1 MKAPKTL
8 QEAVIYYSDFDN
20 CLKYMVSKRW
30 PDGIVTCPT
39 CGREDVSFLDN
50 QRKWQCKSAHKSRQ
64 FSAKV
69 ETIFEDSPIPLEK
82 WLVVVWMVC
91 NCKNG
96 VSSYEIARTI
106 GVTQKSAWFMLHR
119 IRFGFTKQGFSVP
132 SKVGGSGGGVE
143 VDETFIGGKAANM
156 HRSRAKRYAES
167 GTHHGK
173 TIVMGILD
181 REQREIRAKVVP
193 NVQRET
199 LQNEVLANVRY
210 GSKVYTDSA
219 PAYDLLHSRYIHEFV
234 NHAEKYVE
242 GEVHTNGLKNFWSL
256 FKRNLR
262 GTYVAV
268 EPFHLSLYLDEQ
280 IFRYNNRG
288 SKKDKVTDADRF
300 DRAMSQIFNKRL
312 TFAEV
317 TGKVGATTL

>member
-8 QEAVIYYSDFDN
+8 QEAVLCFSDFDN

-30 PDGIVTCPT
+30 PDGTVTCPT
-39 CGREDVSFLDN
+39 CGREDVSFLNN
-50 QRKWQCKSAHKSRQ
+50 QQKWQCKSAHKNRQ

-69 ETIFEDSPIPLEK
+69 GTIFEDSPIPLEK

-119 IRFGFTKQGFSVP
+119 IRFGFTKQGFGTQD
-132 SKVGGSGGGVE
+132 KIGGSGSAVE
-143 VDETFIGGKAANM
+143 VDETWIGGKAKNM
-156 HRSRAKRYAES
+156 HRERRIRYEAS
-167 GTHHGK
+167 GGHHGK
-173 TIVMGILD
+173 AVVMGMLD
-181 REQREIRAKVVP
+181 RTQREIRAQVVP

-199 LQNEVLANVRY
+199 LQNEVLSNVKY
-210 GSKVYTDSA
+210 GTKVYTDSA
-219 PAYDLLHSRYIHEFV
+219 PAYDLLHWRYVHEFV

-242 GEVHTNGLKNFWSL
+242 GEVHTNGLENFWSL

-268 EPFHLSLYLDEQ
+268 EPFHLSRYLDEQ
-280 IFRYNNRG
+280 IFRFNNRATKERPY
-288 SKKDKVTDADRF
+288 SDFDRF
-300 DRAMSQIFNKRL
+300 NKAMSQIFNKRL

-317 TGKVGATTL
+317 TGKDGATCF